1 MRNWHKLIF
10 KKGRIW
16 GPRCNYGNLKQ
27 KKWIFTWPNMA
38 LINMRFKDQIGLNL
52 GEETVEKKR
61 RREGEKK
68 KKRRGRGRK
77 ESSKPRSR
85 GMELWILYGTTWVS
99 ITLNG
104 FPCNSIVICCTQT

>member
-1 MRNWHKLIF
+1 MKDWGQMRNWHKLIF

-27 KKWIFTWPNMA
+27 KWIFTWPNMA

-68 KKRRGRGRK
+68 RKRK
-77 ESSKPRSR
+77 EGIKQAKIKKS
-85 GMELWILYGTTWVS
+85 LD
-99 ITLNG
+99 
-104 FPCNSIVICCTQT
+104 

>member
-27 KKWIFTWPNMA
+27 KWIFTWPNMA
-38 LINMRFKDQIGLNL
+38 LTNMRVKDQIGLNL

-68 KKRRGRGRK
+68 KKRKRKRK
-77 ESSKPRSR
+77 EGDQASQDQ
-85 GMELWILYGTTWVS
+85 EVWNYI
-99 ITLNG
+99 G
-104 FPCNSIVICCTQT
+104 F